1 MKPIPANV
9 GHTATTDPYRLLF
22 EHAGEMACTLDLQG
36 AFTAVN
42 PAGERLTG
50 YSERELIGTLAI
62 DLIASD
68 ARDEAVRQFQRR
80 LTTGGVSTADE
91 SILVTREGSRVPI
104 EITST
109 VFTDD
114 SGAPVGVLGLVR
126 DISERRAAA
135 TALLLSEERFRSA
148 FDHAAIGMA
157 LVGLDGRWL
166 QVNESLCRLLR
177 LSRAELLRKTFQDV
191 THPDDLAADLAF
203 ERQLL
208 AGEIHSYQMEKRFF
222 DRDSGVVWVLLS
234 VSLVRAEDGSPG
246 YLISQIQDITERR
259 SAQLALERSTAQLA
273 EAQQLAQLGNWELH
287 ANGALS
293 WSEEMYRI
301 FGLDPS
307 TDVLDEA
314 RIMQCVHPDDRDGVF
329 EAGHAASDAGR
340 SILLEYRVQLPDG
353 EIRWVQA
360 RGRTVFEDG
369 VAVGR
374 RGTVQDI
381 TARKEAEADRDRL
394 RDELHHSQ
402 KLEAIGR
409 LAAGVAHDF
418 NNMLTA
424 IEGYSEL
431 LLNKLDPHAA
441 EYAHASQIRRAA
453 DQAAALPRQLL
464 AFGRRQTL
472 EPRVVDLREVL
483 RNIDELLRSIVSAR
497 VRLETVTTEPAL
509 AYVDP
514 DKLEQALINLVVNAR
529 DAMPEGGRVSIS
541 IGTEDVDEALAAEH
555 DVTAGRYSVVRVV
568 DTGHGIDPE
577 TIGKIFEPFFTTK
590 PSGLG
595 SGLGLA
601 SVYGTVNQSGGFVR
615 VESEPGHGSR
625 FEIFLPTAAEIPSA
639 RGRTLGVLVAE
650 DEPLVRDLAVSVLE
664 GGGFAVR
671 AAANGQDALELFER
685 HAEAIDVVVTDMVM
699 PEMGGRDLADRV
711 LERRPE
717 TPIVY
722 MSGYTDEA
730 PPAEPDN
737 GGAPTF
743 LQKPFSAETLV
754 STVRAATHRNA
765 VVPAAPES
773 ASLTPRERQVLSL
786 VAQGG
791 TNEKVA
797 QTLGISTE
805 TVQSHVRNAMGKL
818 GAETRTEAVAT
829 AIRRSLID

>member
-1 MKPIPANV
+1 MTPIPPNV
-9 GHTATTDPYRLLF
+9 GHTATNDPYRLLF
-22 EHAGEMACTLDLQG
+22 EHAGEMVCTLDLRG

-42 PAGERLTG
+42 PAGERLAG
-50 YSERELIGTLAI
+50 YREHELIGTLAI
-62 DLIASD
+62 DLIAEE

-80 LTTGGVSTADE
+80 LTAAGVDTADE
-91 SILVTREGSRVPI
+91 SILVTRDGRRVPI

-114 SGAPVGVLGLVR
+114 AGAPAGVLGLVR

-135 TALLLSEERFRSA
+135 SALLMSEERFRSA
-148 FDHAAIGMA
+148 FDHAGIGMA

-166 QVNESLCRLLR
+166 QVNESLCRLLGW
-177 LSRAELLRKTFQDV
+177 SREELLRKTFQDV
-191 THPDDLAADLAF
+191 THPDDVGSDLSHVQ
-203 ERQLL
+203 RLV
-208 AGEIHSYQMEKRFF
+208 AGETRSYQMEKRYL
-222 DRDSGVVWVLLS
+222 DRAGRVIWGLLS
-234 VSLVRAEDGSPG
+234 VSLVRDADGRPG
-246 YLISQIQDITERR
+246 YFIRQIQDVT
-259 SAQLALERSTAQLA
+259 ALKE
-273 EAQQLAQLGNWELH
+273 
-287 ANGALS
+287 
-293 WSEEMYRI
+293 
-301 FGLDPS
+301 
-307 TDVLDEA
+307 
-314 RIMQCVHPDDRDGVF
+314 
-329 EAGHAASDAGR
+329 SD
-340 SILLEYRVQLPDG
+340 
-353 EIRWVQA
+353 
-360 RGRTVFEDG
+360 
-369 VAVGR
+369 
-374 RGTVQDI
+374 
-381 TARKEAEADRDRL
+381 ADRDRL
-394 RDELHHSQ
+394 RGELHHSQ

-431 LLNKLDPHAA
+431 LLAKLDPHAP
-441 EYAHASQIRRAA
+441 EHAHAAQIKRAA
-453 DQAAALPRQLL
+453 EQAATLPRQLL

-472 EPRVVDLREVL
+472 EPRVVDLREVV

-497 VRLETVTTEPAL
+497 VRLETITTEPAF
-509 AYVDP
+509 AYVDA

-529 DAMPEGGRVSIS
+529 DAMPDGGRVTIS
-541 IGTEDVDEALAAEH
+541 IAAEDVDEVLAAEH
-555 DVTAGRYSVVRVV
+555 DVAAGPYSVVRVE
-568 DTGHGIDPE
+568 DTGQGIGPE
-577 TIGKIFEPFFTTK
+577 TIGQIFEPFFTTK

-615 VESEPGHGSR
+615 VESQLGKGAR
-625 FEIFLPTAAEIPSA
+625 FDIFLPTADEANAPS
-639 RGRTLGVLVAE
+639 RRTLGVLVAE

-671 AAANGQDALELFER
+671 SAANGQDALELFER

-699 PEMGGRDLADRV
+699 PEIGGKELAARV

-730 PPAEPDN
+730 PAGDPE

-754 STVRAATHRNA
+754 STVRAATRA
-765 VVPAAPES
+765 QGDAGASAPGEVR
-773 ASLTPRERQVLSL
+773 ATLTRREREVLTL
-786 VAQGG
+786 VAEGG